1 MARKDGRSRVLTA
14 LNTLLPRTSIER
26 LSIREVARHAKVSH
40 TLPGYYFGDKRGL
53 LTAFATDGWRM
64 LAQQIKATLEE
75 GAKEKHYQK
84 LARIGQ
90 AYVKFAIRHPNHFFM
105 MFHYHG
111 INSEDRELRRHSD
124 MVLEALS
131 NTIDA
136 YFTKPPDARRRRTTI
151 LAAWAIAH
159 GLSMLMTGPPG
170 SIRVRFPDP
179 DAEADTITNEFASKF
194 LPPRRGY

>member
-1 MARKDGRSRVLTA
+1 MARLDGRARVLTA
-14 LNTLLPRTSIER
+14 LNALLPRTSIEQ

-40 TLPGYYFGDKRGL
+40 TLPSYHFGDKRGL

-64 LAQQIKATLEE
+64 LAQQVNATLEQ
-75 GAKEKHYQK
+75 GAKEKHYQR

-111 INSEDRELRRHSD
+111 INSEEPELRRNSD
-124 MVLEALS
+124 MVLRALS
-131 NTIDA
+131 STIDA
-136 YFTKPPDARRRRTTI
+136 YFTKAPDARLRRTTI
-151 LAAWAIAH
+151 LSAWAIAH

-170 SIRVRFPDP
+170 SIRVRFPNP
-179 DAEADTITNEFASKF
+179 DAEADAITNEFASRF
-194 LPPRRGY
+194 LPPRR